1 MSMGWFQ
8 ILLQYCLQDYA
19 LLSFNYKFTQSRVT
33 EVGSF
38 TLGIEQIRQTSGK

>member
-19 LLSFNYKFTQSRVT
+19 LLSFNYKLYTVT

-38 TLGIEQIRQTSGK
+38 TLGIDQIRQTSGK